1 MHYINPYELLNIN
14 SENLSDIN
22 SALIKKTKKQLLI
35 EIGLNN
41 DRYNYKGIELTK
53 AVCNTVIDELE
64 DENKKAFHWFIYKNK
79 NLNDFLSTG
88 ALEFFERYKFDSI
101 YNSADFIN
109 FISPYFSER
118 FDRTLLKA
126 FQDQNLQ
133 LFNSILKYQYLISQ
147 SDLSKSFKSLDN
159 EIKNRISEIDSIRQE
174 IKENKSHY
182 TERII
187 EEIVAIVKQKFPVS
201 FINSLPAYFQSQINK
216 IAASINYLQLAIW
229 ESFTTITQVSY
240 DLLEYLLKMNIDSA
254 SKPTFENN
262 YKIVKQKNDENIERE
277 KNAPILRNWAT
288 VLNQIR
294 EITKRIDDKTVQTK
308 SVGTK
313 INGILNISELNT
325 LPSFGNEIRNQIA
338 YALRSLS
345 ISSWNSQSDIETA
358 LSVINLSLSIN
369 VSPDVK
375 EKLKDDLQELI
386 KIKQERE
393 IRGEPFTSVPTLHTI
408 NGIGTTIYGNTLY
421 FVFFGIPIIPISRWN
436 CMPTGTG
443 YRFFGKYKLHT
454 WQKVWQWSLIGGVLL
469 WIIIGLV
476 QSNSSSSSYSYND
489 NSYTPTSPQYVAP
502 STTNSLTDTTTTFSQ
517 PIEPVYNIVQM
528 KNGNVS
534 NCSGFKPTYD
544 YSIDNKLIIT
554 AELTDAAVKIFNY
567 ETDKCIRFVFINNGT
582 TYTVKN
588 IPEGKYYLKIAYGS
602 DWSVKDGDPICKG
615 HFASHALYKKDDELY
630 DFNKVYYAD
639 GKVSI
644 PYYTLKL
651 YTTYSYDNIDKNS
664 SQNQISENDFFNDN
678 Q

>member
-1 MHYINPYELLNIN
+1 MHYINPYELLSIN

-22 SALIKKTKKQLLI
+22 SALLKKTKKQLLI

-53 AVCNTVIDELE
+53 TVCNTVIDELE
-64 DENKKAFHWFIYKNK
+64 DDNKKIFHWFIYKNK
-79 NLNDFLSTG
+79 NLNDFLSIG
-88 ALEFFERYKFDSI
+88 ALEFFERYKFDNV

-126 FQDQNLQ
+126 FQDKNLQ
-133 LFNSILKYQYLISQ
+133 LFNAILKYQYLISQ
-147 SDLSKSFKSLDN
+147 SDVSKSFKSLDN
-159 EIKNRISEIDSIRQE
+159 EIKNRISEIDIIKQE

-182 TERII
+182 TETTI
-187 EEIVAIVKQKFPVS
+187 EEVVEIVKEKFPVA
-201 FINSLPAYFQSQINK
+201 FINSLPTYFQSQINK
-216 IAASINYLQLAIW
+216 IGASINYLQLAIW

-262 YKIVKQKNDENIERE
+262 YKIVKQKNDEKIERE
-277 KNAPILRNWAT
+277 KNAPIIKKWAS

-294 EITKRIDDKTVQTK
+294 EITKGIDDKTIQTK
-308 SVGTK
+308 STSNR
-313 INGILNISELNT
+313 INSILNINELNA
-325 LPSFGNEIRNQIA
+325 LPSFGNEIRSQIA

-345 ISSWNSQSDIETA
+345 ISSWNSQSDINTA
-358 LSVINLSLSIN
+358 LLFINLALSIN
-369 VSPDVK
+369 VSQEIK
-375 EKLKDDLQELI
+375 EKFKNDLQDLT

-421 FVFFGIPIIPISRWN
+421 FVFLGIPIIPISRWN

-443 YRFFGKYKLHT
+443 YRFFGKYKLHA
-454 WQKVWQWSLIGGVLL
+454 WQKVWQWGLISGVLL
-469 WIIIGLV
+469 WIIIALI
-476 QSNSSSSSYSYND
+476 QSNNSSQPYSYND

-502 STTNSLTDTTTTFSQ
+502 STTNSLTDTTTTLSQ
-517 PIEPVYNIVQM
+517 PEEPVYNIVPM

-534 NCSGFKPTYD
+534 NCFGFKPTYD

-567 ETDKCIRFVFINNGT
+567 ETDKCIRFIFINNGT

-602 DWSVKDGDPICKG
+602 DWSVKNGDPICKG
-615 HFASHALYKKDDELY
+615 HFTSHALYKRDDELY

-651 YTTYSYDNIDKNS
+651 YTTYSLDNTDESS
-664 SQNQISENDFFNDN
+664 SQNQISENDFFNEN